1 MEACNTAQVINAND
15 LQIFLAVARH
25 GRLTLAAKSLGID
38 HTTVGRRVSALE
50 RSIGSRLFHR
60 DPQGWLLTP
69 AGQELL
75 GPAETID
82 SAVAVA
88 QERVGRQGVSLTGT
102 VRVVAPDGFGA
113 FLMAPAL
120 RHLHSAHVELVVE
133 LITANSHQ
141 INSIGDFDVSINL
154 HEPTSPRAVH
164 RHLTDYF
171 IRLYATPEYI
181 ASSPPLESEED
192 LKNHVVIWHV
202 DRLLVEPHLRHL
214 HRMLKAPA
222 NLQSTNLVAHW
233 QAAAASVGI
242 APLPQFMAAS
252 DPRLVPVL
260 PEIFFRGSYWLSLRP
275 EHSNLGRV
283 KAVVQMLDQVVRER
297 EQDLIGAL

>member
-1 MEACNTAQVINAND
+1 MNASD
-15 LQIFLAVARH
+15 LQIFLAVARQR
-25 GRLTLAAKSLGID
+25 RLTLAAKSLGID
-38 HTTVGRRVSALE
+38 HTTVGRRISALE
-50 RSIGSRLFHR
+50 RSIGSRLFR
-60 DPQGWLLTP
+60 REPQGWLLTP
-69 AGQELL
+69 AGQQLL

-82 SAVAVA
+82 SAVAIA

-102 VRVVAPDGFGA
+102 VTVVVPDGFGA

-120 RHLHSAHVELVVE
+120 RQLHSAHAQLVVE

-141 INSIGDFDVSINL
+141 INSIDDFDVSINL

-164 RHLTDYF
+164 RHLTDYL

-181 ASSPPLESEED
+181 ASNPPLESEED
-192 LKNHVVIWHV
+192 LKNHVVIWQV
-202 DRLLVEPHLRHL
+202 DRLLVEPHLKQL

-242 APLPQFMAAS
+242 APLPQFMAAG
-252 DPRLVPVL
+252 DHRLVPVL
-260 PEIFFRGSYWLSLRP
+260 PEIVFRGSYWLSLRP

-283 KAVVQMLDQVVRER
+283 RAVVQMIDQVVRER
-297 EQDLIGAL
+297 ERDLIGSP